1 MFNNSNF
8 YPYQYYPRKTGISNI
23 LKKISVG
30 EILTGTQKTLN
41 IINQA
46 IPVINQAKPLFNNVK
61 TLFKIANAI
70 NTNDKNKTNETKEKE
85 EIKIETKKENINT
98 NIKYNEPVF
107 FI

>member
-8 YPYQYYPRKTGISNI
+8 YPYQYYPTKTGISSFF
-23 LKKISVG
+23 KKISIG
-30 EILTGTQKTLN
+30 EILNGTQKTLN

-46 IPVINQAKPLFNNVK
+46 IPIINQISPLWNNAK
-61 TLFKIANAI
+61 TLFRIANAVKEEEPK
-70 NTNDKNKTNETKEKE
+70 TEKNK
-85 EIKIETKKENINT
+85 EIKIEKINNNKTINT

>member
-8 YPYQYYPRKTGISNI
+8 FPYQYYPRKTGITNI
-23 LKKISVG
+23 LKKISIG

-46 IPVINQAKPLFNNVK
+46 IPVINQAKPLFNNAK

-70 NTNDKNKTNETKEKE
+70 NTDDKNNNKKIENKE
-85 EIKIETKKENINT
+85 EKTKENIKENI

-107 FI
+107 FL